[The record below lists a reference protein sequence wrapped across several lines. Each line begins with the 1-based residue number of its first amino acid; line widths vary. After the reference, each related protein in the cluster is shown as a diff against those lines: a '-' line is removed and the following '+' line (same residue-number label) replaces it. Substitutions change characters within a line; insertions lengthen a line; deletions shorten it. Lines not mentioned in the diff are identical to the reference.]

1 MSCKTIG
8 CSCNAENKAE
18 AIRRD
23 VRQRYAEAI
32 GRAGSGCCGV
42 SSCSTSGEHA
52 ITCGNYGDDVLQK
65 VPEGVQATSF
75 GCGNPIEAAG
85 IRPGETVLDLGS
97 GAGLDAFLAAG
108 ETGPEGRVY
117 GLDMTDAMLE
127 TARKNQAAWGLENV
141 EFLKGTMEAIP
152 LPGESVDLVISNCV
166 LNLSPE
172 KERVFREIG
181 RVLRPGGRVA
191 VSDVVAL
198 RPLPEGARN
207 SLAAW
212 SGCLAGALSPEE
224 FVHYLEGAGLTKASV
239 TVGKRYA
246 FSPDEAAALFPDLS
260 PEERDLVNGALAS
273 GIIRAEKPRHD

>member
-8 CSCNAENKAE
+8 CSCDAENKAE

-108 ETGPEGRVY
+108 ETGPEGR
-117 GLDMTDAMLE
+117 
-127 TARKNQAAWGLENV
+127 
-141 EFLKGTMEAIP
+141 
-152 LPGESVDLVISNCV
+152 
-166 LNLSPE
+166 
-172 KERVFREIG
+172 
-181 RVLRPGGRVA
+181 
-191 VSDVVAL
+191 
-198 RPLPEGARN
+198 
-207 SLAAW
+207 
-212 SGCLAGALSPEE
+212 
-224 FVHYLEGAGLTKASV
+224 
-239 TVGKRYA
+239 
-246 FSPDEAAALFPDLS
+246 
-260 PEERDLVNGALAS
+260 DLVNGALAS